1 MRKTRTKK
9 NGKPK
14 TLAKIRRK
22 LYSKRKGRGIGA
34 SRISIRR
41 TPVSARAVSVETALA
56 EAMRAEN
63 MAWDAL
69 RDAKETAAVDAAWDA
84 MKMAWDAMR
93 DAKEATAEEEE
104 ARAEAER
111 VVALM
116 RARVA
121 AVVAVDLAHA
131 AATRARWLTATAR
144 VAAARAK
151 AERGGRQWAERV
163 LPREDEAKYEEVM
176 AMAAETVAAVKA
188 ATARETAEKA
198 VAEWKNL
205 SKTFPR

>member
-1 MRKTRTKK
+1 MRKTKK
-9 NGKPK
+9 NGKRN

-69 RDAKETAAVDAAWDA
+69 WDAKETAAVDAAWDA

-111 VVALM
+111 VVAFK

-121 AVVAVDLAHA
+121 MSEAADLLE
-131 AATRARWLTATAR
+131 AATERAR
-144 VAAARAK
+144 VARLKRVEAEARA
-151 AERGGRQWAERV
+151 RAERV
-163 LPREDEAKYEEVM
+163 LPREAEAA
-176 AMAAETVAAVKA
+176 AMWKAVASVEAAMEA

-205 SKTFPR
+205 SRTFQEPFQDNLSII